1 MIDPL
6 TSLPPMNPSWGPR
19 RVEEVQPAPVV
30 RDACDCPPT
39 LLDHLPGSVPFDV
52 HLGVENARAR
62 ILRRAEHL
70 SAWGVRPSHAEAPS
84 RNHAPATGPETPKR
98 RDEIIRRIHLIER
111 YERVHRA
118 GVVLDLVA

>member
-1 MIDPL
+1 MIDPI
-6 TSLPPMNPSWGPR
+6 TSLPPMDASWGPR
-19 RVEEVQPAPVV
+19 RVEEVRPAPTV

-62 ILRRAEHL
+62 ILRRAADR
-70 SAWGVRPSHAEAPS
+70 SAWGVRPSHAETRS
-84 RNHAPATGPETPKR
+84 RDHTSASRPDTPTSR
-98 RDEIIRRIHLIER
+98 EEIIRRIRLVER

>member
-6 TSLPPMNPSWGPR
+6 TSLPPMDVSWGPR
-19 RVEEVQPAPVV
+19 RVEEVQASPTV
-30 RDACDCPPT
+30 RDTCDCPPT

-62 ILRRAEHL
+62 ILRRAADR
-70 SAWGVRPSHAEAPS
+70 SAWGVRPSHAETRSRDAAPRS
-84 RNHAPATGPETPKR
+84 RPDTPTR
-98 RDEIIRRIHLIER
+98 REEIVRRIHLIER